1 MTNFKIIKQIFYQF
15 LIAICA
21 AFVFELIFK
30 GLTISTFYNTLEN
43 ILFSVLLVSPLF
55 LIPYRVIQTGY
66 ITVAYILFCLSIYFE
81 AVYYYFFEAFLSAS
95 SLFVSLDSNRSEATE
110 FLNFYLDTKVIV
122 FSIVMILLLTISV
135 YKFSTKLSYFKKQ
148 PKLPVVKVSVYVLVI
163 LAFLKFSSLIHHFTF
178 FCVF

>member
-66 ITVAYILFCLSIYFE
+66 ITVAYILFCCYIYFE
-81 AVYYYFFEAFLSAS
+81 AV
-95 SLFVSLDSNRSEATE
+95 
-110 FLNFYLDTKVIV
+110 
-122 FSIVMILLLTISV
+122 
-135 YKFSTKLSYFKKQ
+135 
-148 PKLPVVKVSVYVLVI
+148 
-163 LAFLKFSSLIHHFTF
+163 
-178 FCVF
+178 